1 MVTRAQPSRV
11 VRKRAEDPARLVGR
25 ARRSLSAQLV
35 PARFR
40 FWYSLCVEPSRRGFR
55 TTMISAAVR
64 SLSRVP
70 IPLRGLAVCVACE
83 EGFEL
88 GQATCPS
95 CGSDEHV
102 PLVDLRAGRTLNVT
116 GLDGCYWC
124 R

>member
-70 IPLRGLAVCVACE
+70 IPLRGLAVCVRSE
-83 EGFEL
+83 ERRVGKE
-88 GQATCPS
+88 CR
-95 CGSDEHV
+95 
-102 PLVDLRAGRTLNVT
+102 LRSLLSHEVTEVGEDTL
-116 GLDGCYWC
+116 
-124 R
+124 